1 MSDKFLHRDD
11 APFSEK
17 VWEKIDQAV
26 VEAAKGQ
33 LSARRLLRTEGPY
46 GLGFKSLPGPD
57 REIAE
62 TAGEGVTLVA
72 SSATPVAA
80 IQSAFTLSARDVA
93 AFEETG
99 LPLDLRAAVAAA
111 LSCARQEDALLFSG
125 AKALGVEGLLTA
137 KGTQSLKLK
146 PWDEVGAAAND
157 LIQAVT
163 VLDKAG
169 FHGPYALA
177 LTPSLYNL
185 LFRRYPQGDATEMEH
200 VRTIVSDGVA
210 KAPAINAGG
219 VLVASG
225 RQFASIVLG
234 QDLMTAFVGPSG
246 RDYELVVSESLALR
260 LAEPAAVCVLK

>member
-17 VWEKIDQAV
+17 VWERIDQAV

-33 LSARRLLRTEGPY
+33 LSARRVLHVEGPY
-46 GLGFKSLPGPD
+46 GLGLKSLPSVEK
-57 REIAE
+57 EIAE
-62 TAGEGVTLVA
+62 AAGEGVSLAA

-93 AFEETG
+93 AFEGTG

-111 LSCARQEDALLFSG
+111 MSCARQEDALLFSG

-146 PWDEVGAAAND
+146 SWEELGGAVND
-157 LIQAVT
+157 LIQGVT
-163 VLDKAG
+163 ILDKAG

-177 LTPSLYNL
+177 LTPALYNL
-185 LFRRYPQGDATEMEH
+185 LFRRYRQGNVTEIEH
-200 VRTIVSDGVA
+200 MRTVVTDGVV

-219 VLVASG
+219 VLIASG

-246 RDYELVVSESLALR
+246 RNYELVISESLALR